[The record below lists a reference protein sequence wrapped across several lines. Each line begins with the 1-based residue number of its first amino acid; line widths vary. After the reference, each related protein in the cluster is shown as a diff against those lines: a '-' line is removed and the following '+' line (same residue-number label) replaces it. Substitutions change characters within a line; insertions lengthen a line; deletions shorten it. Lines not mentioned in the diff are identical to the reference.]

1 MNYVKTPLTA
11 PSGIVHLHAKKY
23 NRQSKL
29 AQLRDVAFKLDGAA
43 AALSPDQELFMLV
56 K

>member
-1 MNYVKTPLTA
+1 MFKLRSPA

-23 NRQSKL
+23 NRQFKH
-29 AQLRDVAFKLDGAA
+29 AQLRDMTLKLDGAA
-43 AALSPDQELFMLV
+43 AVLSPDQELFMLV